1 MKKSLLKRIINQK
14 LYNSNSQDNI
24 NQLSQEFNHSKEKIT
39 LDIQNRIKEVN
50 ETVRKDLN
58 NIMEKA
64 NKKRRNLENYILF
77 K

>member
-24 NQLSQEFNHSKEKIT
+24 NQLSQEFNHYKEKIT

-64 NKKRRNLENYILF
+64 NKKR
-77 K
+77 

>member
-1 MKKSLLKRIINQK
+1 MKISLLKRIINQK
-14 LYNSNSQDNI
+14 LYNNNSQDNI
-24 NQLSQEFNHSKEKIT
+24 NQLSQEFSHSKEKIT

-64 NKKRRNLENYILF
+64 NKKR
-77 K
+77 